1 MKYERFSKEEK
12 SAIIYEVGKSHL
24 SIRESP
30 MLLGISRS
38 TYYNWLK
45 RREGERRPRKPANH
59 LTDME
64 VDRVVEHNFPF
75 ADASDGDGISTAQ
88 TQIRA
93 I

>member
-1 MKYERFSKEEK
+1 
-12 SAIIYEVGKSHL
+12 
-24 SIRESP
+24 

-45 RREGERRPRKPANH
+45 RREGERRPRKPANR

-93 I
+93 VRDRRQVFGGVANLSGSLRDRITLAGRVL